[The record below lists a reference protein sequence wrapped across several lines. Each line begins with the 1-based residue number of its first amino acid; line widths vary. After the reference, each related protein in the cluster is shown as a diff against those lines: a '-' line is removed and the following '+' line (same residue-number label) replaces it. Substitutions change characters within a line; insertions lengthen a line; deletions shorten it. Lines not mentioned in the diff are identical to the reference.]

1 MTKKKNKIASMYQV
15 PGAVNALIKQGVEA
29 SKIIDRLWQEVEPD
43 ALSIEEVGKE
53 IKRIVKTHPNYKLIQ
68 DLKKAQMAMDKSSKD
83 SLIYYFNEE
92 VMRESTIDKSRLMA
106 IYPKFDFASNVYMCD
121 FDYDP
126 YNVRKFFQIEGNWKY
141 NTYVPPFWQEQYF
154 YHGVEIEDCK
164 LPEVYDRFFK
174 HFTDGDELS
183 YNYVLDWLAN
193 SLKGK
198 NYCMLTAIGNQ
209 GVGKGVLG
217 EIMMHL
223 FGADNYADTQRVTKS
238 NFNAQILNKRFI
250 FVDELKAT
258 NEEEENKLKV
268 LINDYIEVEKKGV
281 DAQRHKNYAS
291 IYIASN
297 SMDAIKL
304 RGDDRRF
311 SVVTLSD
318 EKLINV
324 FDPDEISSLFKHDNI
339 EALARYLWN
348 RKYDKE
354 KLFHVFI
361 TERTEQ
367 IRQASLTEWQ
377 EYFMD
382 ELVDKYK
389 GEIIPCSDLADE
401 IVDALGAKYKI
412 SRKALNKFSEIYPDV
427 FAVIRHGSPRKYKV
441 EFFNKENRND

>member
-209 GVGKGVLG
+209 GV
-217 EIMMHL
+217 
-223 FGADNYADTQRVTKS
+223 
-238 NFNAQILNKRFI
+238 
-250 FVDELKAT
+250 
-258 NEEEENKLKV
+258 
-268 LINDYIEVEKKGV
+268 
-281 DAQRHKNYAS
+281 
-291 IYIASN
+291 
-297 SMDAIKL
+297 
-304 RGDDRRF
+304 
-311 SVVTLSD
+311 
-318 EKLINV
+318 
-324 FDPDEISSLFKHDNI
+324 
-339 EALARYLWN
+339 
-348 RKYDKE
+348 
-354 KLFHVFI
+354 
-361 TERTEQ
+361 
-367 IRQASLTEWQ
+367 
-377 EYFMD
+377 
-382 ELVDKYK
+382 
-389 GEIIPCSDLADE
+389 
-401 IVDALGAKYKI
+401 
-412 SRKALNKFSEIYPDV
+412 
-427 FAVIRHGSPRKYKV
+427 
-441 EFFNKENRND
+441 